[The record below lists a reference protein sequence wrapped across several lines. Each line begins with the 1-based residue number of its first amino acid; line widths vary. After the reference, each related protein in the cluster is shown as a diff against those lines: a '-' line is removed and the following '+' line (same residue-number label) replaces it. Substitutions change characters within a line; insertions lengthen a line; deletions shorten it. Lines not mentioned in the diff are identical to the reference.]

1 MTNPIIL
8 DRSISPAISIPKKL
22 NLPKYEK
29 IYLSNNLPVYVIQAG
44 VQDVCKIEWVF
55 NAGRW
60 YENQKHVS
68 RFTNRMLKEGTA
80 NYTAAAIAE
89 TIDFWGATFRNSSS
103 VDHGNFSLVCLNKYL
118 HEVLPVISE
127 VLQQP
132 VFPEKELATIIR
144 NSKEKLKIDLQKN
157 EYLADQK
164 MNVALYGN
172 THAYGYD
179 SESKN
184 YDAIQVDLLKQHYQN
199 FYHAAN
205 GFLLVSGKINENV
218 LQQIEK
224 HFGGK
229 EWRKN
234 MPAIA
239 HKIIEPEKSK
249 IIIDKKPGS
258 FQSAI
263 RLCKSVVG
271 KTHKD
276 YQKLSILNTIL
287 GGYFGSRLM
296 SNIREDKGYTYGI
309 YSGITNM
316 LHDSFFYVSTEVGV
330 DVAENAV
337 NEIIFEIKRLQNEKV
352 AAEEIELVQNYLT
365 GKMLGNFDT
374 PFNIAAAY
382 KNLFIYGL
390 DIDYF
395 HSLIDTI
402 HHISPDDLIEMANQ
416 YLNVD
421 EMYQIT
427 IG

>member
-1 MTNPIIL
+1 MTNNIFL
-8 DRSISPAISIPKKL
+8 DRSKIPAISIPKKL
-22 NLPKYEK
+22 NLPKYDK
-29 IYLSNNLPVYVIQAG
+29 IYLSNNLPVYIIEAG

-60 YENQKHVS
+60 YESQKHVS
-68 RFTNRMLKEGTA
+68 RFTNRMLKEGTT
-80 NYTAAAIAE
+80 NYSAAVIAE
-89 TIDFWGATFRNSSS
+89 KIDFWGATFRNSSS

-118 HEVLPVISE
+118 HEVLPVVSE

-132 VFPEKELATIIR
+132 VFPEKELTTIIR

-157 EYLADQK
+157 DYLADQK
-164 MNVALYGN
+164 MNAALYGN

-179 SESKN
+179 SEAKN
-184 YDAIQVDLLKQHYQN
+184 YDVIKIDLLKQHYDN
-199 FYHAAN
+199 FYHAGN
-205 GFLLVSGKINENV
+205 GFLLLSGKINDEV
-218 LQQIEK
+218 LQQIERY
-224 HFGGK
+224 FGGK
-229 EWRKN
+229 EWSKKV
-234 MPAIA
+234 PEIPV
-239 HKIIEPEKSK
+239 KLIEPETSK
-249 IIIDKKPGS
+249 IIIEKKPDS

-263 RLCKSVVG
+263 RICKSIIG

-276 YQKLSILNTIL
+276 YQKLSVLNTIL

-296 SNIREDKGYTYGI
+296 SNVREDKGYTYGI

-316 LHDSFFYVSTEVGV
+316 LHNSFFYVSTEVGV

-337 NEIIFEIKRLQNEKV
+337 NEIIFEIKRLQSETV
-352 AAEEIELVQNYLT
+352 DAEEVELVQNYLT

-395 HSLIDTI
+395 HALIDTI
-402 HHISPDDLIEMANQ
+402 HSITPEDLIKMANQ

-421 EMYQIT
+421 DMYQIT